1 MMDDLTQL
9 KVDVDGHVALLT
21 MDNPPVN
28 ALSRVLNDE
37 LTLALDRI
45 SEIDDIRVVVLTG
58 AGKVF
63 CAGADLKGRAQ
74 NIRAAGDFSAHSRR
88 TRECFHAIRECAKP
102 VIAAINGPALGS
114 GLAMVASADVL
125 IASEK
130 AALGLPEVD
139 VGLLGGCRHAMR
151 LFGHSRTRRMM
162 LTGYPCPGRR
172 VVPARR
178 RRSMHNPGRVDAGRA
193 RDGEAHRVEE
203 PGVYAHGQ
211 AHAQHHRGHEPARRL
226 PLRTG
231 HDASDLENGRRERSA
246 ACVRGEAGAGF
257 QGALASCGSGA
268 SSAGPYRR
276 RHTCCI
282 SHASG
287 SQAGHALD

>member
-9 KVDVDGHVALLT
+9 KVDVDGHVASLT

-58 AGKVF
+58 AGKIF

-162 LTGYPCPGRR
+162 LTGYRVPGAELYRLG
-172 VVPARR
+172 VVEACTTPEELMPAALEMAKLIASKSPVSTRMGKHTLNTIEDM
-178 RRSMHNPGRVDAGRA
+178 SL
-193 RDGEAHRVEE
+193 RDGYRYEQDMTQAISKTEDAKEAQLAFAEKRAPVFK
-203 PGVYAHGQ
+203 
-211 AHAQHHRGHEPARRL
+211 
-226 PLRTG
+226 
-231 HDASDLENGRRERSA
+231 GR
-246 ACVRGEAGAGF
+246 
-257 QGALASCGSGA
+257 
-268 SSAGPYRR
+268 
-276 RHTCCI
+276 
-282 SHASG
+282 
-287 SQAGHALD
+287 

>member
-1 MMDDLTQL
+1 MDDLTQL
-9 KVDVDGHVALLT
+9 KVDIDGHIASLT
-21 MDNPPVN
+21 MNNPPVN
-28 ALSRVLNDE
+28 ALSRILNDE

-45 SEIDDIRVVVLTG
+45 SETDDIRVVVLTG

-74 NIRAAGDFSAHSRR
+74 NIRAPGDFPAHSRR

-162 LTGYPCPGRR
+162 LTGYRVPGAELYRLG
-172 VVPARR
+172 VVEACTTPEALIPAALEMARLIASKSPVSTR
-178 RRSMHNPGRVDAGRA
+178 MGKHTLNTIEDMSL
-193 RDGEAHRVEE
+193 RDGYRYEQDMTHAISKTEDAKEAQLAFAEKRAPVFK
-203 PGVYAHGQ
+203 
-211 AHAQHHRGHEPARRL
+211 
-226 PLRTG
+226 
-231 HDASDLENGRRERSA
+231 GR
-246 ACVRGEAGAGF
+246 
-257 QGALASCGSGA
+257 
-268 SSAGPYRR
+268 
-276 RHTCCI
+276 
-282 SHASG
+282 
-287 SQAGHALD
+287 